1 MGTTWV
7 TTVQVRCVHIGGILV
22 QLFSRL
28 TVRGLAGK
36 RSAARIFRY
45 LCLSL
50 VGTRQRQGRGLNMYG
65 LKQNIAYFS
74 NILVAFF
81 IESTCLLYIRNRIP
95 RKWNAL

>member
-45 LCLSL
+45 LISL
-50 VGTRQRQGRGLNMYG
+50 PVTRRYSAATGQRFEYG
-65 LKQNIAYFS
+65 LKQNIAYFLIS
-74 NILVAFF
+74 
-81 IESTCLLYIRNRIP
+81 
-95 RKWNAL
+95 